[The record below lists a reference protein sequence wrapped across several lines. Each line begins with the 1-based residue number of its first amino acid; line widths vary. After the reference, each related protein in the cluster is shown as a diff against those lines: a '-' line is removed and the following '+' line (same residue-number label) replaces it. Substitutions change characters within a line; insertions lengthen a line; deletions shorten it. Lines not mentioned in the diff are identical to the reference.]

1 MNLTN
6 TRRWPR
12 YHVYLP
18 VLITVDPKDP
28 NLVVPGLISELSQSG
43 MEIYGGVNRRLG
55 DEMEIEFKTSRGGVV
70 RIAGIVRSRTGFCFG
85 IEFCGV
91 RTRG

>member
-12 YHVYLP
+12 YHVHLP
-18 VLITVDPKDP
+18 VLIEVDPKNP
-28 NLVVPGLISELSQSG
+28 SIVVPGLISELSQSG
-43 MEIYGGVNRRLG
+43 MEIYGGVIRRPG
-55 DEMEIEFKTSRGGVV
+55 EEIEIEFKTARGGVI

-85 IEFCGV
+85 IEFSGV
-91 RTRG
+91 RTE

>member
-18 VLITVDPKDP
+18 VLIEVDPKNP
-28 NLVVPGLISELSQSG
+28 NIVVPGLISELSQSG
-43 MEIYGGVNRRLG
+43 MEIYGGVNRRPG
-55 DEMEIEFKTSRGGVV
+55 EQMEIEFKTSRGGVI
-70 RIAGIVRSRTGFCFG
+70 RIAGVVRSRTGFCFG
-85 IEFCGV
+85 IEFSGV
-91 RTRG
+91 RTE